1 MSHMQPQVWHGAFV
15 RVTDSFDGDR
25 WIPESDLGAGEVS
38 YDLRIA
44 YGARLSAP
52 GYLDCTEWEVFDTE
66 QEACSYLA
74 DMAELCENC
83 LGELNEDGACS
94 EDCKGQGYMPNDPE
108 RNPWCSE
115 S

>member
-1 MSHMQPQVWHGAFV
+1 MSHMQPQVVHSTWALV
-15 RVTDSFDGDR
+15 REYGEKR
-25 WIPESDLGAGEVS
+25 WIEERDLSGDQTCLDMRKG
-38 YDLRIA
+38 

-83 LGELNEDGACS
+83 LGELNEDGECS
-94 EDCKGQGYMPNDPE
+94 EDCKGQGYMPNDST
-108 RNPWCSE
+108 RNPWCCE